1 MVSVIVVSLLCTM
14 IGMIGMIVKFAF
26 IVVLIA
32 LIEIWKMKRTDD
44 TLQDIS
50 TVISDSWNILNEKI
64 DLSDIRSW
72 LLSSSRI
79 NLLDGDS
86 LVVSYVACALDY
98 FVKNVDTRERFR
110 SLIEPFLFS
119 LTKENDEDIFIF

>member
-14 IGMIGMIVKFAF
+14 IGMIGMIVKSAF
-26 IVVLIA
+26 IVMLIVL
-32 LIEIWKMKRTDD
+32 LWIWKMKRTDD